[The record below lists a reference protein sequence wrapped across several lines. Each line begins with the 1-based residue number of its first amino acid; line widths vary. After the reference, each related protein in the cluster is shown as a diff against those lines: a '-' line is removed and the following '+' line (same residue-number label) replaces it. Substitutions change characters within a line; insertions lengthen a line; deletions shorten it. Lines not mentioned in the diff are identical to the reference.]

1 MADQY
6 KNTRPVSSRILR
18 LSAPKLRENFRK
30 LEEVIG
36 EGHEFTTGGAQ
47 TGKHVAPTFKSLSED
62 PSQPTATDEV
72 KLYNLNGEIT
82 SLRSDGKKS
91 IVMPSGGIIMW
102 SGSTN
107 SIPSGW
113 ALCDGAN
120 GTPDLR
126 DRFVIG
132 AGGSRSVDETSDG
145 QMPSHNHSFS
155 DSASGSRPDIIQTER
170 AGQSEGEEYARS
182 IPWSGYSSYTV
193 SGATSSG
200 GQISVRIRN
209 TSYNISISGNT
220 SDAGSGSEVIAK
232 YYALAYI
239 MKL

>member
-72 KLYNLNGEIT
+72 KLYNKGGMLHSLNSNGEKNTMLPPGVIC
-82 SLRSDGKKS
+82 
-91 IVMPSGGIIMW
+91 MW

-107 SIPSGW
+107 SIPYGW
-113 ALCDGAN
+113 ALCDGDN

-145 QMPSHNHSFS
+145 QMPSHDHDMSFSASTNTTGSHTHPHDNAPDEDGIGAFVLGDKVGTGDYLKSAGNHSHS
-155 DSASGSRPDIIQTER
+155 V
-170 AGQSEGEEYARS
+170 
-182 IPWSGYSSYTV
+182 SY
-193 SGATSSG
+193 
-200 GQISVRIRN
+200 
-209 TSYNISISGNT
+209 SGNT
-220 SDAGSGSEVIAK
+220 GGAGSGSEVIAK

>member
-6 KNTRPVSSRILR
+6 KNTRPVSSRNLR

-145 QMPSHNHSFS
+145 QMPEHNHSVSLSTNTTGAHTHSIDRVPAVGDRYKGVGVGS
-155 DSASGSRPDIIQTER
+155 DVVGST
-170 AGQSEGEEYARS
+170 S
-182 IPWSGYSSYTV
+182 
-193 SGATSSG
+193 TSSNG
-200 GQISVRIRN
+200 SHSHSV
-209 TSYNISISGNT
+209 SGNT
-220 SDAGSGSEVIAK
+220 ADAGSGSEVIAK

>member
-72 KLYNLNGEIT
+72 KLYNKGGMLHSLSSNGEKNT
-82 SLRSDGKKS
+82 ML
-91 IVMPSGGIIMW
+91 PSGVICMW
-102 SGSTN
+102 SGSIN

-113 ALCDGAN
+113 ALCNGAN

-145 QMPSHNHSFS
+145 QMPEHNHSVS
-155 DSASGSRPDIIQTER
+155 LSTNTTGAHTHDIKRGGSGDAHIAIDWDDGGSQWRSNYIRSAGDHSHS
-170 AGQSEGEEYARS
+170 
-182 IPWSGYSSYTV
+182 V
-193 SGATSSG
+193 SGDTAS
-200 GQISVRIRN
+200 
-209 TSYNISISGNT
+209 
-220 SDAGSGSEVIAK
+220 AGSGSEVIAK